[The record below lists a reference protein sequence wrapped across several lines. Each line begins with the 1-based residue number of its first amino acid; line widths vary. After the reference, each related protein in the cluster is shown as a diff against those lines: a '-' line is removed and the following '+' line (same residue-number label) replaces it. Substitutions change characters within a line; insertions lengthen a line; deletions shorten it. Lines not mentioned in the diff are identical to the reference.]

1 MINNVEKDKIVLPI
15 EIKPLRDKVITT
27 MFKYEYDVMEN
38 GIISHS
44 KGDLKEFQNV
54 IAIGSHVQDIKVGN
68 VVKINLAAYG
78 REVQAR
84 RGPQSHMEEYVKKM
98 VYNPPIEELNGEP
111 VLMLTDFDIDY
122 VVTDARVVTET
133 ESELASSLIMPE
145 TSLIV

>member
-27 MFKYEYDVMEN
+27 MFKYEYDVREN

-84 RGPQSHMEEYVKKM
+84 KGPQSHMEEYVKKM

-133 ESELASSLIMPE
+133 EPEPASGIIMPE
-145 TSLIV
+145 TKIIV